1 MLGAG
6 WADAAR
12 SGQVMTVANTKTIA
26 AAIGELLV
34 AMAGRGM
41 PAYDGMDSVRYV
53 GFLLAVCMKLLCLM
67 RVVPVCV
74 RFGIY
79 RYRGAC
85 FGTSRFVFRVCACIT
100 WSCLLSLFIM
110 FGSSLAWLTSSFG
123 ISFVMILLVSGD
135 MIKGCNDSIF
145 SYLIDSVARGI
156 SIISLS
162 FFSVDGL
169 DSVCDGEH
177 GQKL

>member
-1 MLGAG
+1 
-6 WADAAR
+6 
-12 SGQVMTVANTKTIA
+12 
-26 AAIGELLV
+26 
-34 AMAGRGM
+34 
-41 PAYDGMDSVRYV
+41 
-53 GFLLAVCMKLLCLM
+53 
-67 RVVPVCV
+67 
-74 RFGIY
+74 
-79 RYRGAC
+79 
-85 FGTSRFVFRVCACIT
+85 
-100 WSCLLSLFIM
+100 M
-110 FGSSLAWLTSSFG
+110 FGSSLPWLTSSFG